1 MKESDT
7 LIFLAFL
14 VLEWLFN
21 NLEMQVSVMEQKKEV
36 SEEVDDEI
44 KPSDNAV
51 RDPPM
56 VASKDDGTD
65 GKPDVSDAPVEETQV
80 MIELFPLV

>member
-1 MKESDT
+1 MIHSS
-7 LIFLAFL
+7 FLLFL

-21 NLEMQVSVMEQKKEV
+21 NLEMQVSVIEQKKEV

-44 KPSDNAV
+44 KPSDNAA

-56 VASKDDGTD
+56 VASKDDG